1 MVSSSE
7 QQVVIDFSLGGFY
20 LTRVSTPNGTQQ
32 IVSVPQMASMLDVGA
47 PDLPQFP
54 VPAIIGNMAEMQVS
68 VTLSGF
74 TDYENVEIAP
84 SKGNFSRQ
92 IDPESVAYTYGEM
105 YSKDAFYPAAQAY
118 LDTPYI
124 LRDFRGQNIMV
135 RPFAYNPV
143 TKTLRVYHNMT
154 IAMNKVS
161 DNGVNQKSA
170 RKAQAK
176 MSPELKA
183 AYDHRFINYKE
194 SITRYNFVED
204 RGEMLVIC
212 PEQYMEAMQP
222 FVDWKNQSG
231 RPTTMVS
238 VAEVGGNNESQ
249 IKAYIQNIYNDP
261 ERNLAFVLFVGDYAD
276 ITPHAMNGG
285 RSDNW
290 FGQLEGNDFYI
301 EVLTG
306 RFSVGSVEDVNTH
319 VNKVLYYE
327 RDITAEA
334 EWCATGIGVGKNEG
348 AGGGHFGEADYVHI
362 DFIRDTLLHYTYVN
376 VHRDYEGVSG
386 VNSSAAIL
394 SQHINQG
401 STVINYCNHG
411 SETSWGV
418 FNYSNSHV
426 NALTNDNM
434 LPYVWSVACL
444 NGKFGH
450 SEPCFAEAWMRA
462 TNNSTGAPTGAI
474 GGMFSWIEQ
483 PWQPPMYGQDEM
495 VNILTGWKSADK
507 FNHTLGG
514 ASLNGNMYVLDAAPG
529 DNGNTHNTWI
539 LFGDPSLMVRTD
551 NPASMNVNCAPVA
564 LMLGMNEMEI
574 SAESTPYGI
583 ATLIMDGEVI
593 SSGNIIDGICTLT
606 FPPMSNVGNATLTV
620 IGYNKVTEI
629 INVEVLPAEGPYIT
643 VTEYTPNSAPVN
655 VTTSLSM
662 TFKNVGVDPTAGTTT
677 VTLSCADERV
687 VFNNATSE
695 FGVLAANATF
705 TLEDAFSFTIANGVE
720 DGTRFLINV
729 AMQCGATTWAG
740 KAYIT
745 ANQGVL
751 SFDGSSWAGS
761 FVPGDTLTLVAKF
774 KNTGHY
780 FATNAIASI
789 SSDNS
794 NITLLNESIEVG
806 TLAPEGIATCVF
818 KVIIDEECPSN
829 EQIPV
834 NFAMQADG
842 GLAAEGSVTL
852 KNTCIVIVE
861 MNDSY
866 GDGWNGNKLRL
877 SFNDGTPDTE
887 LTLTSGQSSGSE
899 TLEIGSGVHVTL
911 TWIKG
916 NYTEECS
923 FVMKYE
929 NGDVIYS
936 GNNPSAGVLHEFDC
950 NCAGAPSGTYN
961 PVENLEAEI
970 AIGTITLTWDAPE
983 NATNFIIFRNGLEL
997 AQTNESN
1004 YTDEVNDESVYTYCV
1019 VAQYADGESLPE
1031 CVVVKAEL
1039 GVDEMESLFSVY
1051 PNPASNAFTIDCGNA
1066 EFSYALFNSLGQQ
1079 VLNGKGSGSEEVNI
1093 SNMQKGVYFLRLTTG
1108 TQVLVE
1114 KVVVK

>member
-1 MVSSSE
+1 
-7 QQVVIDFSLGGFY
+7 
-20 LTRVSTPNGTQQ
+20 
-32 IVSVPQMASMLDVGA
+32 
-47 PDLPQFP
+47 
-54 VPAIIGNMAEMQVS
+54 
-68 VTLSGF
+68 
-74 TDYENVEIAP
+74 
-84 SKGNFSRQ
+84 
-92 IDPESVAYTYGEM
+92 
-105 YSKDAFYPAAQAY
+105 
-118 LDTPYI
+118 
-124 LRDFRGQNIMV
+124 
-135 RPFAYNPV
+135 
-143 TKTLRVYHNMT
+143 
-154 IAMNKVS
+154 
-161 DNGVNQKSA
+161 
-170 RKAQAK
+170 

-539 LFGDPSLMVRTD
+539 LFGDPSLMVRTK
-551 NPASMNVNCAPVA
+551 NPVSMNAQHPSE
-564 LMLGMNEMEI
+564 LLIGMSSMSI
-574 SAESTPYGI
+574 TADAKYGI
-583 ATLIMDGEVI
+583 ATLSLNGEVLASAKI
-593 SSGNIIDGICTLT
+593 VN
-606 FPPMSNVGNATLTV
+606 NAATLNFDPISTV
-620 IGYNKVTEI
+620 GTAKLCIIAYNKVTEVSDI
-629 INVEVLPAEGPYIT
+629 QLIPADGSYVT
-643 VTEYTPNSAPVN
+643 VTGFTPQTLPYAQ
-655 VTTSLSM
+655 TSSIGISL
-662 TFKNVGVDPTAGTTT
+662 KNVGNDPTTGNSTITLTTDNPFVTIENGEASCGPVASNETISLENAFT
-677 VTLSCADERV
+677 VSVSD
-687 VFNNATSE
+687 S
-695 FGVLAANATF
+695 AANNTTAIF
-705 TLEDAFSFTIANGVE
+705 NVKIQNGQNE
-720 DGTRFLINV
+720 WTSKI
-729 AMQCGATTWAG
+729 
-740 KAYIT
+740 
-745 ANQGVL
+745 
-751 SFDGSSWAGS
+751 
-761 FVPGDTLTLVAKF
+761 TLTFVKPVVEFASYVWQGKFEPGETFPVSVSF
-774 KNTGHY
+774 KNKGLY
-780 FATNAIASI
+780 MATNAVIGIASTNSHI
-789 SSDNS
+789 SFD
-794 NITLLNESIEVG
+794 TTAHLFG
-806 TLAPEGIATCVF
+806 TIDPDGTATCVF
-818 KVIIDEECPSN
+818 NATIDATCPAT
-829 EQIPV
+829 EQIPLTFTLTAD
-834 NFAMQADG
+834 NGIEADG
-842 GLAAEGSVTL
+842 TGIL
-852 KNTCIVIVE
+852 KNTCNVVFTLK
-861 MNDSY
+861 DSY
-866 GDGWNGNKLRL
+866 GDGWNGGKLNVA
-877 SFNDGTPDTE
+877 FNDGSPTQT
-887 LTLTSGQSSGSE
+887 LTLENGSE
-899 TLEIGSGVHVTL
+899 ATYTLEIGRGTHVTVSFVP
-911 TWIKG
+911 G
-916 NYTEECS
+916 NYS
-923 FVMKYE
+923 YE
-929 NGDVIYS
+929 NSFIVAYEDGDVIYS
-936 GNNPSAGVLHEFDC
+936 SPEGPSAGVACEFDC
-950 NCAGAPSGTYN
+950 NCAGGGGQTFN
-961 PVENLEAEI
+961 PVQNL
-970 AIGTITLTWDAPE
+970 AISNTNGNVTLTWEAPRG
-983 NATNFIIFRNGLEL
+983 FKHFSIQRNGVHIADTTALTYSE
-997 AQTNESN
+997 
-1004 YTDEVNDESVYTYCV
+1004 EVVEGNYTYCV
-1019 VAQYADGESLPE
+1019 TAVYDGGESMPVCASISLTD
-1031 CVVVKAEL
+1031 VAEGKYTL
-1039 GVDEMESLFSVY
+1039 DVF
-1051 PNPASNAFTIDCGNA
+1051 PNPAHN
-1066 EFSYALFNSLGQQ
+1066 
-1079 VLNGKGSGSEEVNI
+1079 VLNISINGNSSNVTYAIYNYQGQAIMSKNLGSFEGTEQISLDGMAKGI
-1093 SNMQKGVYFLRLTTG
+1093 YFLHIITG
-1108 TQVLVE
+1108 AEVSTRKIVVE
-1114 KVVVK
+1114 